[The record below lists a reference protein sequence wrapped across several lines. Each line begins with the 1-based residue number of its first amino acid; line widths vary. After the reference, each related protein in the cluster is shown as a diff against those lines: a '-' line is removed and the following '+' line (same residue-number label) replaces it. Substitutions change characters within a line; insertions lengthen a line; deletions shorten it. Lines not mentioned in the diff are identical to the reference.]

1 MEREAAPTDEVP
13 PLPPGPIRRC
23 FRVEIRSRSPEDP
36 EGSRLVQAARAQG
49 LERLRACRRD
59 RVCFLQGTLS
69 SAEVER
75 LARLLLTDP
84 ILETFRVLSVEDL
97 LGPFDF
103 LREEGSTHRIEVTL
117 LPGLRDPSVEN
128 LIRAAHRLGFTGLER
143 AAWGWVFHL
152 WGELEEPDLQRFAVE
167 HCANPLIHR
176 YAIDRC
182 IDPPFDNDVLAPAV
196 VEVIPIRE
204 ADEEVLRT
212 LNARRRLSLSVEE
225 LRAIQD
231 HFRAQGRDPTDV
243 ELETIAQ
250 TWSEHCAHKTF
261 KARIRYT
268 GPSPDAPPDAPPATV
283 EINGLLDTF
292 IRSVTAQVRRPWL
305 RSALVDH
312 AGIIAL
318 DERWD
323 LALKVETHNHPSAV
337 EPFGGASTGVGGV
350 IRDILA
356 VGARPIALLDVLCFG
371 PPDLPSSALPSGTL
385 HPQRI
390 AEGVIHGIEDYGN
403 KMGIPTV
410 SGAVF
415 YHPGYAANPLVF
427 CGCLGLLPH
436 RTVAA
441 APQPGDL
448 IVVIGNR
455 TGRDGLGGATFSS
468 AGLEPEAPSSARGAV
483 QIPHPILEK
492 QILEVILQARE
503 EGLYH
508 AVWDCGAGG
517 LSSAVGEMAH
527 GLGACVDLDRVPLR
541 DVRLQPWEIWLSES
555 QERMVLAIPPAC
567 WPRFEELCDQH
578 GVEAAV
584 IGVFESTGKLRLRY
598 RGRIIG
604 DLDLDFLH
612 NGRPQ
617 RILEARW
624 APVASSGCASPK
636 SPPEDLGRILLALLS
651 HPNIRSREEILRR
664 YDHEVQGATVVK
676 PLVGVASHGPGD
688 APVLAPLVCGEGA
701 TPRPGVAVSV
711 GLAPLYGERDPYGM
725 AWAAVDEA
733 FRNLVAVGV
742 DPDRVAL
749 LDNFCWGDP
758 ADPEQLGALVRCA
771 QGCRDAALA
780 YRAPFISGKDS
791 LNNFYV
797 DPEGKRHS
805 VPGTLLITGLGIV
818 PDISRTVTM
827 DLKAPGSWIY
837 LVGETRAELGGSHY
851 QQVLRGTRP
860 GAERVP
866 QSVPGA
872 LDRLRALHRAIA
884 SGCVQACHDLS
895 EGGLGVALAEMCL
908 AGRLGAEVDLR
919 KVPCPETDIE
929 DDVLLFSESLCRF
942 LVEVRP
948 EDAPAFEAMLEGH
961 PFARIGQVTADGL
974 LRVVGRDGQERIR
987 LPVEELER
995 AWRGTPAPAITNRAP
1010 RSSPRPM
1017 LSPPR
1022 LRRPRVLI
1030 LQAPGTN
1037 RDREAAW
1044 ACMQA
1049 GGEPEIVPMSV
1060 LLRGER
1066 DLLDYAMLVLPG
1078 GFSYGDDLGAGTL
1091 WALELM
1097 EGLREK
1103 LERFI
1108 ESGRPVLGICNGF
1121 QALVRAGLLPGS
1133 EFLEPDGRRMVTLAP
1148 NASGRFE
1155 CRWVYLRVDPR
1166 SPCLFTEGIEDLLYC
1181 PVAHGEG
1188 RFMARDESVLQA
1200 LEARRLIVLTYVDPS
1215 GCPAGYPFNPNGS
1228 QRNIAGICNPA
1239 GNVLGLMPHP
1249 EDHIFPWQHPRWHR
1263 GEQGGLCRI
1272 LFQNAIQR
1280 C

>member
-1 MEREAAPTDEVP
+1 MEQEAAPTEEIS
-13 PLPPGPIRRC
+13 PLPLGPVRRW

-36 EGSRLVQAARAQG
+36 EGSRLVQTARAQG
-49 LERLRACRRD
+49 FERLRACRRD
-59 RVCFLQGTLS
+59 RVCFLHGPLS
-69 SAEVER
+69 LPEVER
-75 LARLLLTDP
+75 LARLLLADP
-84 ILETFRVLSVEDL
+84 ILETFQILPLEDPFEPLDVLPEKRDA
-97 LGPFDF
+97 
-103 LREEGSTHRIEVTL
+103 HRIEVTL

-143 AAWGWVFHL
+143 AAWGWIFRL
-152 WGELEEPDLQRFAVE
+152 WGELEERDLQRLAVE

-182 IDPPFDNDVLAPAV
+182 VAPPFDNEVPTPAV
-196 VEVIPIRE
+196 VEVIPLRE
-204 ADEEVLRT
+204 ADEEALRA
-212 LNARRRLSLSVEE
+212 LNARRRLSLSIEE

-231 HFRAQGRDPTDV
+231 HFRARGRDPTDV
-243 ELETIAQ
+243 ELEAIAQ

-268 GPSPDAPPDAPPATV
+268 GPPPGASSDAPPQTV
-283 EINGLLDTF
+283 EINGLLDAC
-292 IRSVTAQVRRPWL
+292 IRAVTAQVGRPWL

-318 DERWD
+318 DGRWD

-371 PPDLPSSALPSGTL
+371 PPDLPASALPPGAL

-403 KMGIPTV
+403 KMGIPNV
-410 SGAVF
+410 CGAVF

-436 RTVAA
+436 QASAA

-468 AGLEPEAPSSARGAV
+468 AGLDPEAPSAARGAV
-483 QIPHPILEK
+483 QIPNPILEK
-492 QILEVILQARE
+492 QILEVILQARD

-517 LSSAVGEMAH
+517 LSSAVGEMARD
-527 GLGACVDLDRVPLR
+527 LGAQVDLDRVPLR
-541 DVRLQPWEIWLSES
+541 DARLQPWEIWLSES

-567 WPRFEELCDQH
+567 WPRFEEICNRH
-578 GVEAAV
+578 GVEAAI
-584 IGVFESTGKLRLRY
+584 IGVLEPTGKLRLRY
-598 RGRIIG
+598 RSRIVG
-604 DLDLDFLH
+604 ELDLDFLH

-624 APVASSGCASPK
+624 SPPAPPALIPIA
-636 SPPEDLGRILLALLS
+636 PPEDLEEILLALLA

-664 YDHEVQGATVVK
+664 YDHEVQGATAVK
-676 PLVGVASHGPGD
+676 PLVGAASHGPGD
-688 APVLAPLVCGEGA
+688 APVLAPLEVGAGEGSA
-701 TPRPGVAVSV
+701 PGVALSV
-711 GLAPLYGERDPYGM
+711 GLAPLYGEWDPYGM

-733 FRNLVAVGV
+733 FRNLVAVGA

-749 LDNFCWGDP
+749 LDNFCWGDVG
-758 ADPEQLGALVRCA
+758 DPEQLGALVRCA

-780 YRAPFISGKDS
+780 YQAPFISGKDS
-791 LNNFYV
+791 LNNFHL
-797 DPEGKRHS
+797 DALGRRRS
-805 VPGTLLITGLGIV
+805 IPGTLLITGLGIV
-818 PDISRTVTM
+818 PDLSRTVTM
-827 DLKAPGSWIY
+827 DLKSPGSWLY
-837 LVGETRAELGGSHY
+837 LVGETRAELAGSHY
-851 QQVLRGTRP
+851 LQIRPGGRP
-860 GAERVP
+860 GAERLPQPVP
-866 QSVPGA
+866 HA
-872 LDRLRALHRAIA
+872 LARLRALHRAIA
-884 SGCVQACHDLS
+884 AGLVRACHDLS

-919 KVPCPETDIE
+919 KVPCPEVASE

-948 EDAPAFEAMLEGH
+948 EDASAFEAMLEGH
-961 PFARIGQVTADGL
+961 PIARIGRVSEDGL
-974 LRVVGRDGQERIR
+974 LRVVGLDGRERIR
-987 LPVEELER
+987 LPVEALER
-995 AWRGTPAPAITNRAP
+995 AWRGTLAPSPPPPSRLPLSQRA
-1010 RSSPRPM
+1010 SSPWI
-1017 LSPPR
+1017 S
-1022 LRRPRVLI
+1022 RRPRVLI

-1044 ACMQA
+1044 ACQQA
-1049 GGEPEIVPMSV
+1049 GGEPEIVPLSA

-1066 DLLDYAMLVLPG
+1066 DLRDYAMLVLPG

-1097 EGLREK
+1097 EGLQGA
-1103 LERFI
+1103 LEQFI

-1121 QALVRAGLLPGS
+1121 QALVRAGLLPGP
-1133 EFLEPDGRRMVTLAP
+1133 EFLEPDGRRTITLAP

-1155 CRWVYLRVDPR
+1155 CRWVYLRADPR
-1166 SPCLFTEGIEDLLYC
+1166 SPCLFTEGIEELLYC

-1188 RFMARDESVLQA
+1188 RFMARDESVLQT
-1200 LEARRLIVLTYVDPS
+1200 LEARGLIALTYVDAS
-1215 GCPAGYPFNPNGS
+1215 GSPAGYPFNPNGS
-1228 QRNIAGICNPA
+1228 QRNVAGLCNPA

-1263 GEQGGLCRI
+1263 GEQGGLCWV
-1272 LFQNAIQR
+1272 LFQNAIRR

>member
-1 MEREAAPTDEVP
+1 MDQEVSSAEGVF
-13 PLPPGPIRRC
+13 LPPPDPVRRL
-23 FRVEIRSRSPEDP
+23 FRVEIRNRSPEDP

-49 LERLRACRRD
+49 IQRLRACRRD
-59 RVCFLQGTLS
+59 RVCFLQGRLS
-69 SAEVER
+69 LPEVER
-75 LARLLLTDP
+75 LARLLLADP
-84 ILETFRVLSVEDL
+84 ILETFQVLL
-97 LGPFDF
+97 LDERLWPPDF
-103 LREEGSTHRIEVTL
+103 LTEGGEIHRIEVTL
-117 LPGLRDPSVEN
+117 LPGLRDPAVEN
-128 LIRAAHRLGFTGLER
+128 LIRAAHRLGFRGLEN
-143 AAWGWVFHL
+143 AAWGWIFNL
-152 WGELEEPDLQRFAVE
+152 RGDLEESDLRRLATD
-167 HCANPLIHR
+167 HCSNPLIHR
-176 YAIDRC
+176 HAIDRWV
-182 IDPPFDNDVLAPAV
+182 DPPFEPSAPSPAL
-196 VEVIPIRE
+196 VEIIPICD
-204 ADEEVLRT
+204 ADEEALRA
-212 LNARRRLSLSVEE
+212 LSARRRLALSEEE
-225 LRAIQD
+225 LWAIREY
-231 HFRAQGRDPTDV
+231 FRLQGRDPTDV

-261 KARIRYT
+261 KARVRYT
-268 GPSPDAPPDAPPATV
+268 GPPPGAPPDAPSQTV
-283 EINGLLDTF
+283 EIDGLLGTY
-292 IRSVTAQVRRPWL
+292 IRSVTEQVARPWL

-323 LALKVETHNHPSAV
+323 LAIKVETHNHPSAV
-337 EPFGGASTGVGGV
+337 EPFGGASTGIGGV

-356 VGARPIALLDVLCFG
+356 VGARPIALLDVLGFG
-371 PPDLPSSALPSGTL
+371 PSDLPAASLPPGTL

-390 AEGVIHGIEDYGN
+390 AEGVIRGIEDYGN

-410 SGAVF
+410 CGAVF
-415 YHPGYAANPLVF
+415 YHPGYAATPLVF

-468 AGLEPEAPSSARGAV
+468 AGLDPEAPSSARGAV

-517 LSSAVGEMAH
+517 LSSAVGEMAR

-567 WPRFEELCDQH
+567 QPRFEELCDQH

-584 IGVFESTGKLRLRY
+584 IGVFEDTGKLRLRY
-598 RGRIIG
+598 RGQIIG
-604 DLDLDFLH
+604 DLDLNFLY

-624 APVASSGCASPK
+624 SPPAPPALIPIA
-636 SPPEDLGRILLALLS
+636 PPEDLEEILLALLA

-688 APVLAPLVCGEGA
+688 APVLAPLECGEGA

-711 GLAPLYGERDPYGM
+711 GLAPLYGEWDPYWM

-818 PDISRTVTM
+818 PDISRTVTV
-827 DLKAPGSWIY
+827 DLKTPGSWIY
-837 LVGETRAELGGSHY
+837 VVGETRAELGGSHY
-851 QQVLRGTRP
+851 LQILRGARP

-919 KVPCPETDIE
+919 KVPCPEADIE

-942 LVEVRP
+942 LAEVRP

-974 LRVVGRDGQERIR
+974 LRVVGRDGQESIR
-987 LPVEELER
+987 LSVEELER
-995 AWRGTPAPAITNRAP
+995 AWRGTPVPGITDP
-1010 RSSPRPM
+1010 SLQSSSRPL
-1017 LSPPR
+1017 LSLPR

-1049 GGEPEIVPMSV
+1049 GGEPEIVPMSS

-1097 EGLREK
+1097 EGLGEK

-1121 QALVRAGLLPGS
+1121 QALVKAGWLPGP
-1133 EFLEPDGRRMVTLAP
+1133 EFLGADGQRMFTLAP

-1155 CRWVYLRVDPR
+1155 CRWVYLRANPR

-1188 RFMARDESVLQA
+1188 RFMARDETALQA
-1200 LEARRLIVLTYVDPS
+1200 LEDRGLIALTYVDPS
-1215 GCPAGYPFNPNGS
+1215 GRPAGYPFNPNGS

-1263 GEQGGLCRI
+1263 GEQGGFGSI
-1272 LFQNAIQR
+1272 LFWNALRR